1 MQHVTGPLTRVE
13 MKECG
18 EKIKKGEHLVTII
31 QKGKQLNIYSPLTG
45 TITAQNK
52 NLITNA
58 GLLNSSPF
66 TDGWL
71 YIIEP
76 INWSLEIQFMNMAEK
91 YANWLTSEYSRLR
104 DFFATAVRVHVP
116 AFVTILQDGG
126 VLRDGILAELSP
138 EVWEDFQT
146 KFINISK

>member
-1 MQHVTGPLTRVE
+1 

-104 DFFATAVRVHVP
+104 DFFASAVRVHVP

-146 KFINISK
+146 KFIDSTR